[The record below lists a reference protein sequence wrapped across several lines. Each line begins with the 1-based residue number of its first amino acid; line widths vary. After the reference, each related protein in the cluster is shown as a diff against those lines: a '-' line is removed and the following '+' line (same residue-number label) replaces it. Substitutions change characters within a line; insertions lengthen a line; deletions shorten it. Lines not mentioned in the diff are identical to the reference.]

1 MPRLVIRN
9 GNGVG
14 RDQVLGGARCTV
26 GRDPG
31 ADFTLDDTLV
41 SRRHFRVLQEGG
53 VYWVED
59 LGSTNG
65 TLINGRRSQR
75 VQLVDGDVIEVG
87 GTQVAFV
94 QKDLL
99 GLAGKPTGA
108 RKPIV
113 APAKSVPAKAVPPKA
128 VSPKAVSS
136 EAGQPKAPAP
146 PVVRRRKRRR

>member
-1 MPRLVIRN
+1 MPRLVIRK
-9 GNGVG
+9 GNGIG
-14 RDQVLGGARCTV
+14 RDQVLSGAPCTV

-31 ADFTLDDTLV
+31 AEFTLDDTLV

-75 VQLVDGDVIEVG
+75 VQLVDGDLIQVG

-99 GLAGKPTGA
+99 GLAGKPSRA
-108 RKPIV
+108 QQPV
-113 APAKSVPAKAVPPKA
+113 VVPAKSVPAKAAPTAAPE
-128 VSPKAVSS
+128 S
-136 EAGQPKAPAP
+136 PAP